1 MRIIGGEFRRR
12 ALLAPQGR
20 TTRPM
25 TDRVRENLFN
35 LLGPEASAGAVVCD
49 LFCGSGALGLEAL
62 SRGADACT
70 FVDRD
75 ASAIEAVEENCERL
89 GVEGRVRIERRD
101 ALRPG
106 PWIVPPGGQSYT
118 LLFVDPPYKIPAA
131 DQGRRRLEEMA
142 RRLVALGCVAPGAVA
157 MLRAKRGTD
166 PGLPWEGFDLTD
178 TRTYGTTTLHLMT
191 YRAAGLRTRRAGP
204 PERGGYGDPPRS
216 SENGKG
222 QTYNEI
228 PRLGP
233 RGPRSE

>member
-12 ALLAPQGR
+12 ALIAPQGQ

-35 LLGPEASAGAVVCD
+35 LLGPEAAAGAVACD

-70 FVDRD
+70 FVDQD
-75 ASAIEAVEENCERL
+75 GAAIAAVEENCERL
-89 GVEGRVRIERRD
+89 GVEDRARIERRD

-106 PWIVPPGGQSYT
+106 AWIVPPDGESYT

-166 PGLPWEGFDLTD
+166 PGLPWEGFELVDE
-178 TRTYGTTTLHLMT
+178 RSYGTTTLHLMVKH
-191 YRAAGLRTRRAGP
+191 APGKP
-204 PERGGYGDPPRS
+204 GG
-216 SENGKG
+216 
-222 QTYNEI
+222 
-228 PRLGP
+228 
-233 RGPRSE
+233 